1 MLSYFSGLRD
11 GARTGARG
19 RMRWCRLA
27 LGAGEIKGE
36 QEPARGKQ
44 ELSKQRELQ
53 TRAGYLQSE
62 GGAGGEVRG
71 GKLGRLA
78 KRCALLP
85 SAPARFGSRI
95 HICRAHRQLCYSP
108 AHSHEATHISLSY
121 IYSRSSELARM
132 KRGRIFAGK
141 KKKPSRCRAGTGC
154 RTPRHRLL
162 PASRRGPPAR
172 AVGSQHQRTG
182 RAAGASISP
191 RNASARLDGGTRCVS
206 LQPPLAFGLFPF
218 PRSPSLAVPRSSPP
232 ASASPQRALPSGA
245 SIPRALVRWQLG
257 DEFCS
262 APSCPFP
269 SCPSPLPLRLRC
281 SPALSPPNFRAASPV
296 PPSSPLG
303 AAAPFPWLPLPLSD
317 CYAGCS

>member
-1 MLSYFSGLRD
+1 MLPYFSRLRD

-141 KKKPSRCRAGTGC
+141 KKKTFPLSC
-154 RTPRHRLL
+154 RHR
-162 PASRRGPPAR
+162 
-172 AVGSQHQRTG
+172 V
-182 RAAGASISP
+182 
-191 RNASARLDGGTRCVS
+191 
-206 LQPPLAFGLFPF
+206 
-218 PRSPSLAVPRSSPP
+218 PRSPAPSLTRIPPGAACSSRGEPASEDGEGSRCLHLPTKRLSSPGRRNPVCFSSAPSRLRAVSFPEEPLARRAPLLSSCLCLSSACFALGSVHPTSSGALAARRRVLLCPLLPLPLLPFSSPP
-232 ASASPQRALPSGA
+232 APPLLPCSLPPKFPRRLSRSPVLPA
-245 SIPRALVRWQLG
+245 RCC
-257 DEFCS
+257 CS
-262 APSCPFP
+262 
-269 SCPSPLPLRLRC
+269 
-281 SPALSPPNFRAASPV
+281 LSLAASP
-296 PPSSPLG
+296 PL
-303 AAAPFPWLPLPLSD
+303 
-317 CYAGCS
+317 